1 MEKEHLTGKADEL
14 KGKVKQG
21 VGKATD
27 DPGLQGEGVV
37 DEAKGKVKQAYGD
50 IKDAV
55 KHGDKKAG
63 TKVND
68 K

>member
-1 MEKEHLTGKADEL
+1 MEKEQVTGKLDEL

-27 DPGLQGEGVV
+27 DPGLQGEGLL

-50 IKDAV
+50 LKDAV
-55 KHGDKKAG
+55 KHSDKKAG
-63 TKVND
+63 TEVND